1 MVFDLTKGLKSETR
15 AIKLDALRLKKYY
28 GYFIKQNRTKPLDWL
43 VENAMAPLNHM
54 FDDHSLCCDSWCLK
68 KRLASKNNDVTTASI
83 KSQCLEEGY
92 YRTLQDNLAL
102 YEAIKTRYQRYISRE
117 FLAQCRHEFDTNLNE
132 DMNQSVATYASKGLT
147 FCSTP
152 SLRARVL
159 TAAGIQLVG
168 YHRFWT
174 SIFSR
179 SNLPI
184 KKQFSDALIGEDKRK
199 VRKYYRE
206 HSNDYKAKR
215 NKAFHDRFR
224 NEIKAQ
230 QEDKK
235 RNAIYLSRSGC
246 ESHGNNN
253 LCGNKGYGCG
263 GEKGHKSVASRY
275 CLYHKA
281 KGAELERM
289 SET

>member
-1 MVFDLTKGLKSETR
+1 M
-15 AIKLDALRLKKYY
+15 
-28 GYFIKQNRTKPLDWL
+28 
-43 VENAMAPLNHM
+43 
-54 FDDHSLCCDSWCLK
+54 
-68 KRLASKNNDVTTASI
+68 ASKNSDEITASS
-83 KSQCLEEGY
+83 KSQRLEEGY
-92 YRTLQDNLAL
+92 YRTIEDNLAL

-132 DMNQSVATYASKGLT
+132 GMNQSVATYASKGLT
-147 FCSTP
+147 FCTTP

-184 KKQFSDALIGEDKRK
+184 KKQFSEALIEEDKRK

-230 QEDKK
+230 QEDKNEMRFTFRVPVAKATVTTTSAETKGTAAVGRRATSQWRVGIASITK
-235 RNAIYLSRSGC
+235 RKEQN
-246 ESHGNNN
+246 
-253 LCGNKGYGCG
+253 
-263 GEKGHKSVASRY
+263 
-275 CLYHKA
+275 
-281 KGAELERM
+281 
-289 SET
+289 